1 MREPM
6 RSIPFAII
14 EYLSARKAGGDEDA
28 ARLLGRLPKTG
39 ARKRLAPGKS
49 REERR
54 AEQKEKSAGI
64 REIVMTRAAGRCEW
78 CGAEGMRLELHHALS
93 GSGTRRA
100 MESVQTCAA
109 ICADCHRLVHRNA
122 RAALTLART
131 WAERG
136 PYSGALAAIQRRID
150 KADEARRTA

>member
-1 MREPM
+1 MT
-6 RSIPFAII
+6 SIPAYAHPAII

-28 ARLLGRLPKTG
+28 KRLLDRLPKNG
-39 ARKRLAPGKS
+39 ARKHLAPGKS

-100 MESVQTCAA
+100 GTPS
-109 ICADCHRLVHRNA
+109 R
-122 RAALTLART
+122 
-131 WAERG
+131 
-136 PYSGALAAIQRRID
+136 P
-150 KADEARRTA
+150 RRTSF